1 MLKIRKIYF
10 LVVGLL
16 FFASL
21 AHAQKPT
28 DNIKQDS
35 VYKFADVMPAY
46 PGGQDS
52 LIAFISKHLIY
63 PEKAR
68 KDSTV
73 GMVIVQFVVDE
84 KGNVT
89 NPKIIKSLSPECDAE
104 VIRVLSTMPSWHP
117 GKNKGKK
124 VKTLFT
130 LPVRFS
136 LG

>member
-1 MLKIRKIYF
+1 MVKIRLIYF
-10 LVVGLL
+10 ILTCLL
-16 FFASL
+16 LNAG
-21 AHAQKPT
+21 ANAQIHS

-35 VYKFADVMPAY
+35 VYKFADIMPAF

-52 LIAFISKHLIY
+52 LIAFLSRNLKY

-68 KDSTV
+68 QDSTV

-84 KGNVT
+84 KGDIIVPN
-89 NPKIIKSLSPECDAE
+89 IIKSLSPECDAE
-104 VIRVLSTMPSWHP
+104 VIRVLSKMPSWHP
-117 GKNKGKK
+117 GKIKGKK

-130 LPVRFS
+130 LPVSFR